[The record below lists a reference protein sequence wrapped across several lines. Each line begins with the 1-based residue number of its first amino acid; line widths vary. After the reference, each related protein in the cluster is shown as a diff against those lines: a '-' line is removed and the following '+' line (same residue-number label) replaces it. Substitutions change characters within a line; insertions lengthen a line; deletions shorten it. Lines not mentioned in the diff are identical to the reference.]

1 MATYIV
7 EKTKKEGKQ
16 VVDKESGR
24 FEEIQKDLDK
34 FVEEKQE
41 HVIWKTEEGAA
52 QLDSVVKYKINNPSV
67 SVRTLCEYLIKK
79 CNWTYSQRYKIN

>member
-1 MATYIV
+1 M
-7 EKTKKEGKQ
+7 
-16 VVDKESGR
+16 VDKESGR

-52 QLDSVVKYKINNPSV
+52 QLDSVV
-67 SVRTLCEYLIKK
+67 
-79 CNWTYSQRYKIN
+79 